1 MTGGGGMTMTPMQ
14 QQRLAGCRMLITA
27 DRRSTELAVALGRHG
42 AHVSRAAAISV
53 VPVLDDD
60 ELIAAT
66 RRVIGTPPDAL
77 VVTTGIGFRGW
88 VEAADA
94 HGLADD
100 LVAALRSSRIVA
112 RGPKARGAIQ
122 QAGLVPDWVS
132 ESETSAELGAYLL
145 DEGVAGLRVVVQH
158 HGSGSDGLDEAF
170 TAAGARVDPIVVYR
184 WGPPKDP
191 DALRDSVRECAAGR
205 LDAVV
210 FTSAPGAQAWLDA
223 AAREGLDAD
232 VRAALLDGP
241 TLAAAVGPITAMPL
255 QALGLD
261 PLVPDRGRLG
271 SLVRALVTHYSV
283 ERATAIRTIAGPL
296 QVRAT
301 SALLDD
307 RDLELT
313 PTVLAILRALARA
326 DGDVVGRDELLA
338 ALPGDSR
345 DPHAVEV
352 AIARLRQAA
361 GDPKL
366 VRTVIKRGY
375 RLELADA

>member
-1 MTGGGGMTMTPMQ
+1 MTVGGPLVHQPLQ
-14 QQRLAGCRMLITA
+14 QQNLAGCRILLTA
-27 DRRSTELAVALGRHG
+27 DRRSTELAVALARHG
-42 AHVSRAAAISV
+42 ATTLTAPAISV

-60 ELIAAT
+60 ELVAAT
-66 RRVIGTPPDAL
+66 RRALADPPDTV

-88 VEAADA
+88 IEAADA
-94 HGLADD
+94 HGLADE
-100 LVAALRSSRIVA
+100 LVTVLRGCRIVA

-145 DEGVAGLRVVVQH
+145 DEGVHGLRIVVQH

-170 TAAGARVDPIVVYR
+170 VAAGAHVDPIVVYR
-184 WGPPKDP
+184 WGPPKNP
-191 DALRDSVRECAAGR
+191 CALRESVHECAEGR

-223 AAREGLDAD
+223 AQLEGVAADA
-232 VRAALLDGP
+232 RAALASGR
-241 TLAAAVGPITAMPL
+241 TLAAAVGPITALPL
-255 QALGLD
+255 RALGVD

-271 SLVRALVTHYSV
+271 SLVRALVTHYALDR
-283 ERATAIRTIAGPL
+283 ETALPTIAGPL
-296 QVRAT
+296 QLRAT
-301 SALLDD
+301 SALLAD
-307 RDLELT
+307 RMLELT
-313 PTVLAILRALARA
+313 PTGLGILRSLAEAR
-326 DGDVVGRDELLA
+326 GGVVGRDELLD
-338 ALPGDSR
+338 ALPGESR

-352 AIARLRQAA
+352 AIARLRHAA
-361 GDPKL
+361 GDARL